1 MKACLTA
8 LGCHRAEGSG
18 SPLAKPE
25 SLWKHPSAKLPSFLK
40 EGSYLPT
47 TVPLFQKWIYCST
60 VWLSFLPFTLTGLR
74 GKRRVLLYILADCS
88 SYAPV
93 SSGWGWGDGGVS
105 KLYIELLTGAEALWF
120 PWQPGWK

>member
-40 EGSYLPT
+40 EGSDLPT
-47 TVPLFQKWIYCST
+47 TVPLFQKWIYRST
-60 VWLSFLPFTLTGLR
+60 VWLSFLPFYSHRPLREVKGVIVYFSRLFPIRPSLFGVGL
-74 GKRRVLLYILADCS
+74 
-88 SYAPV
+88 
-93 SSGWGWGDGGVS
+93 GGMG
-105 KLYIELLTGAEALWF
+105 E
-120 PWQPGWK
+120 